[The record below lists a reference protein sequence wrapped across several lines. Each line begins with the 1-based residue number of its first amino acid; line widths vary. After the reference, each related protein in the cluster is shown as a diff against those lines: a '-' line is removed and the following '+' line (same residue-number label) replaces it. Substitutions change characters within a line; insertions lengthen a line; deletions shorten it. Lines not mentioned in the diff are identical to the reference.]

1 MNLIKIWKTAQK
13 MRTFFDLKTQN
24 SGNLDTIRAL
34 SDTVMKKIR
43 YIFEC
48 NLTGKVEDS
57 SAKKNWK
64 LLAKLSSEIVTD
76 VGKDASAVN
85 QMSTSVLQ
93 AQKLKAMVQFKKKIA
108 QSKQRFASITEKILK
123 FLQSDILIED
133 VLKVCELRKSR
144 STLRIAGI
152 NLFSTSLS
160 PLVTPRSAIVA
171 LSCFSSVMRKLDDFD
186 NESSGRHYL
195 QGLQGC
201 HSGAILAT
209 KQAFENVF
217 EICKD
222 LLSKAIVLMEDK
234 SAPMIE
240 RTVWSHV
247 IVSLLQAIFIDFRA
261 DDVSLLVSS
270 KITEF
275 LEVLLDV
282 SDQGVRSMA
291 WTSFEVS

>member
-1 MNLIKIWKTAQK
+1 
-13 MRTFFDLKTQN
+13 
-24 SGNLDTIRAL
+24 
-34 SDTVMKKIR
+34 
-43 YIFEC
+43 
-48 NLTGKVEDS
+48 
-57 SAKKNWK
+57 
-64 LLAKLSSEIVTD
+64 
-76 VGKDASAVN
+76 
-85 QMSTSVLQ
+85 
-93 AQKLKAMVQFKKKIA
+93 
-108 QSKQRFASITEKILK
+108 
-123 FLQSDILIED
+123 
-133 VLKVCELRKSR
+133 
-144 STLRIAGI
+144 
-152 NLFSTSLS
+152 
-160 PLVTPRSAIVA
+160 
-171 LSCFSSVMRKLDDFD
+171 MRKLDDFD